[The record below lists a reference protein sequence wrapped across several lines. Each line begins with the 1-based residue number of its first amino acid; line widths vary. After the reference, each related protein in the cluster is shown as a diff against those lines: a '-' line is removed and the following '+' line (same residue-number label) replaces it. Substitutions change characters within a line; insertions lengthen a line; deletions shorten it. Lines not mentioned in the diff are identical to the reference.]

1 MNMATTTSTTR
12 KRTNKSATKD
22 DLKETVKPVLQEIE
36 DNASAALD
44 PEKIRAQAAVERVL
58 AKADAAVSVDV
69 QTALTALKEA
79 VSKEAD
85 TLCAKLAE
93 EAEKYRNLQ
102 EAVKLKSEELKQIYE
117 MDASASALLAL
128 IEAQRRKQTEFEA
141 ENSQWQADFEA
152 RKERQEAA
160 LSEEA
165 EEKMRQ
171 RTRQEEEYNY
181 KWERG
186 CAQKKA
192 KFEDELNALQKD
204 IATRRSD
211 FEAECE
217 RRRAELD
224 ERESAVEARE
234 DEYKALKEQV
244 DKQDAT
250 IAAAVAKA
258 EKELTARLK
267 GEFDLREQLSQKE
280 FEGDRKVLEAKLA
293 ALQNQNEALSKQLED
308 VSARQEKAYA
318 QVQDIATKA
327 VANCGKTLITTP
339 ASPSIQPATKA

>member
-1 MNMATTTSTTR
+1 MATTTSTTR
-12 KRTNKSATKD
+12 KRTSKSATKD

-36 DNASAALD
+36 DNASSALE
-44 PEKIRAQAAVERVL
+44 PEKIRAQAAVEQVL
-58 AKADAAVSVDV
+58 SKADAAVSVDI

-79 VSKEAD
+79 VFKEAD

-117 MDASASALLAL
+117 IDASASALLAL
-128 IEAQRRKQTEFEA
+128 IEAHRRKQTEFEA
-141 ENSQWQADFEA
+141 EENQWQAEFDA

-160 LSEEA
+160 SSEEA
-165 EEKMRQ
+165 QEKMRQ
-171 RTRQEEEYNY
+171 RTREEEEYNY
-181 KWERG
+181 KWERD

-204 IATRRSD
+204 IATKRND
-211 FEAECE
+211 FEEECE

-224 ERESAVEARE
+224 ERESAVAAKE
-234 DEYKALKEQV
+234 DEFKALKEQV
-244 DKQDAT
+244 DALEAT
-250 IAAAVAKA
+250 ISAAVAKA
-258 EKELTARLK
+258 EKELTTRLK

-293 ALQNQNEALSKQLED
+293 ALQNQNEALAKQLED

-327 VANCGKTLITTP
+327 VANCGKTVFATS
-339 ASPSIQPATKA
+339 ASPAAQTPSKS

>member
-1 MNMATTTSTTR
+1 MATTASTTR
-12 KRTNKSATKD
+12 KRTSKSATKD
-22 DLKETVKPVLQEIE
+22 DLKETVKPVQQEID
-36 DNASAALD
+36 DNASSALE
-44 PEKIRAQAAVERVL
+44 PEKIRAQAAVEQVL

-79 VSKEAD
+79 VFKEAD

-117 MDASASALLAL
+117 IDASASALLAL
-128 IEAQRRKQTEFEA
+128 IEVHRRKQAEFEA
-141 ENSQWQADFEA
+141 EESQWQAEFEA

-160 LSEEA
+160 SSEEA
-165 EEKMRQ
+165 EERMRQ
-171 RTRQEEEYNY
+171 RTREEEEYNY
-181 KWERG
+181 KWERE
-186 CAQKKA
+186 CTQKKT
-192 KFEDELNALQKD
+192 KFEDELAALQKD

-217 RRRAELD
+217 RRRTELD
-224 ERESAVEARE
+224 ERESAVAAKE
-234 DEYKALKEQV
+234 DEYKVLKEQV
-244 DKQDAT
+244 DGLDAT
-250 IAAAVAKA
+250 IATAIAKA

-267 GEFDLREQLSQKE
+267 SEFDLREQLSQKE

-327 VANCGKTLITTP
+327 VANCGKTVIATS
-339 ASPSIQPATKA
+339 ASPAAQTATKS